1 LYFLPYIA
9 FVPHKPTNIIVTNLA
24 SRKAAI
30 SWIDPKNQ
38 GRYRLSRFWIKL
50 NKENSLI
57 LNITTGKVNE
67 YKIDHLIPHT
77 TYEIS
82 VAAGNYLGFGEEI
95 ITSFLT
101 SEEGEY

>member
-1 LYFLPYIA
+1 
-9 FVPHKPTNIIVTNLA
+9 
-24 SRKAAI
+24 
-30 SWIDPKNQ
+30 
-38 GRYRLSRFWIKL
+38 
-50 NKENSLI
+50 
-57 LNITTGKVNE
+57 VNE

-101 SEEGEY
+101 SEEGEYFKNCVF